1 MTFRM
6 KCDWVVAFEG
16 FTELWRRSRKFL
28 DSSLRKGGITAYHP
42 AQQAKAR
49 TLLIKLLANPDELEA
64 HLESSVAFLFLVQPL
79 EFTERHLPIV

>member
-6 KCDWVVAFEG
+6 KFDWNVSFEK
-16 FTELWRRSRKFL
+16 FTDRWRRSRKFL
-28 DSSLRKGGITAYHP
+28 DRSLRQGGIIAYHP

-64 HLESSVAFLFLVQPL
+64 HLESSVAFLFLLQPL
-79 EFTERHLPIV
+79 AFAEKHLPIV